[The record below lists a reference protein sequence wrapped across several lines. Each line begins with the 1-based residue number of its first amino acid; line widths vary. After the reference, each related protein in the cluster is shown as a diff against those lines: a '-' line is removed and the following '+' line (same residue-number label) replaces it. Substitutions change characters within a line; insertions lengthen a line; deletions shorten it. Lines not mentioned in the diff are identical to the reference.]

1 MVSQKHP
8 NKIQTY
14 IDNFDDTIDGG
25 IPHGHIN
32 LILGQT
38 GTLKSSLTYFIL
50 HRNSKKANL
59 NSIYLSIKEDK
70 DNLNLQLKNF
80 NIDITENEDKIL
92 FLDIAAMRLNTGLSH
107 EAWYQLIKTS
117 ISDLKKANKCKLL
130 VIDSWDLLM
139 TITNLTNNSMEIYD
153 FLRWLKELK
162 MTIFL
167 ISERSPSSLKNFEF
181 IEPKIVDGI
190 IILDLYDNISP
201 PYRRI
206 RIIKMRGVNHSNE
219 YFKLDVS
226 QDGIKALE
234 I

>member
-1 MVSQKHP
+1 
-8 NKIQTY
+8 
-14 IDNFDDTIDGG
+14 
-25 IPHGHIN
+25 
-32 LILGQT
+32 
-38 GTLKSSLTYFIL
+38 
-50 HRNSKKANL
+50 
-59 NSIYLSIKEDK
+59 
-70 DNLNLQLKNF
+70 
-80 NIDITENEDKIL
+80 
-92 FLDIAAMRLNTGLSH
+92 MRLNTGLSH